1 MHIWLGLAAGAL
13 GSGVIASQG
22 ITAAHPTAPHEKPRQ
37 AAVPISRPASDLASW
52 VETSGDNGGRPFLV
66 IDKVAAAVWA
76 FDSRGLLMGST
87 PALVGIATGDDS
99 QAGVGDRELSHIPR
113 AQRTT
118 PAGRFVAS
126 FGRAAGGHNVLWVD
140 YATAV
145 SLHPVITANKAER
158 RLERLR
164 SATSEDNRIT
174 FGCIN
179 VPPAFYG
186 NVVRPL
192 IAKAS
197 AIVYILPDT
206 NPVDQVFPGVLAGQ
220 SEDVP
225 QPKSDAAAS
234 TPL

>member
-1 MHIWLGLAAGAL
+1 MHIWVSLAAGAL
-13 GSGVIASQG
+13 GSGLVASPG
-22 ITAAHPTAPHEKPRQ
+22 MAADPPQ
-37 AAVPISRPASDLASW
+37 AVHVMTPVQLAVPLSRPASDLTAW
-52 VETSGDNGGRPFLV
+52 VHTSGNNGDLPFLV

-76 FDSRGLLMGST
+76 FDARGILMGST

-99 QAGVGDRELSHIPR
+99 EAGVGNRELSRIPR
-113 AQRTT
+113 EQRTT

-140 YATAV
+140 YAAAV

-164 SATSEDNRIT
+164 SATPDDNRIT
-174 FGCIN
+174 YGCIN

-192 IAKAS
+192 IANAS
-197 AIVYILPDT
+197 GIVYILPDT
-206 NPVDQVFPGVLAGQ
+206 KPVGQVFPGVFSAQGE
-220 SEDVP
+220 SAP
-225 QPKSDAAAS
+225 APRSDAPTS
-234 TPL
+234 EQ